1 MEERGGAWFE
11 VPARG
16 GGSEGPER
24 TGTSG
29 LAWLREHPAAMVAA
43 ASLVALAVALGGVLV
58 AASAAG
64 PRIEIAG
71 SGDPQTDA
79 LTGADGA
86 GIVVDVGGAVRVP
99 GLYHLAPGSRVG
111 DAIAAAGGYGPTV
124 DAAAVARDVNLAALL
139 VDVQKVVVPD
149 RTTTSEATSG
159 GGGEGSGL
167 VDLNH
172 ASQSELEAL
181 PGIGAVTARKIIEAR
196 TERPFSAPDELLER
210 KLVGQATWEKIR
222 DLVTVR

>member
-16 GGSEGPER
+16 DGSEQPER

-43 ASLVALAVALGGVLV
+43 ASLALAVALGGVLV

-71 SGDPQTDA
+71 AGDPQTDE

-139 VDVQKVVVPD
+139 VDGQKVVVPD
-149 RTTTSEATSG
+149 RTISNEPTSG
-159 GGGEGSGL
+159 GDGDGSGL

-172 ASQSELEAL
+172 ASESELEAL

-196 TERPFSAPDELLER
+196 AERPFSRPDELVER

-222 DLVTVR
+222 ALVTVR